1 MADALYNA
9 ILGEEAPVATAK
21 KSDVPSIV
29 NPNNV
34 GNIRPV
40 GSSTGFQ
47 QYKTPEEG
55 IKAVD
60 DQLRIYGEKHG
71 VKTLRQAISR
81 WAPPSENDTESYIK
95 DVATR
100 SGINPDAEIDFSNPV
115 VRHLI
120 SAPLISHEKGI
131 KNIIGAKSETKLAS
145 NDPLYNAIM
154 GNEVSPPNTAEQVTK
169 QPQANKP
176 LSFIENRANRLAQ
189 EKPSDLLGGIG
200 ETLYGAVANPITSLI
215 GAGKGV
221 IQSIPEAI
229 RTGQAPEPIGE
240 KIATEYIEKHKVE
253 PKTETGKAINKF
265 ISEIPEKITGS
276 SMSISP
282 LPETAVLLATP
293 KEAVVGKAKGAVAEM
308 QQQYEK
314 QVPRAKVTVE
324 AAPESTLTGVGSAKV
339 ETNPYSSLTGEEK
352 ARGEYPVVKLSKTP
366 KDVPKTEQ
374 QTRSQIATEI
384 LGPDAG
390 VREGVVTANENT
402 LRNEHTLAKQSRITP
417 EGEVLKEQIAK
428 EQNAL
433 SDYAK
438 KRIENTGA
446 DQLLQDD
453 YERGERIN
461 NAFAGE
467 EGATGFLKKAKNALY
482 EDARA
487 NVGNNP
493 IATSHV
499 NSLFENPQFQA
510 GAGLRGNEGV
520 LKSAQ
525 SLIKLAK
532 ETGFEDEFG
541 NKFAPNSVGAW
552 DAVRKS
558 LNAEWTP
565 TNATMIRKINQA
577 IDKDI
582 ASAGGADLLKKA
594 DALHQAEKELFG
606 SKGIKK
612 LFGEVD
618 SNGVQT
624 ATAFD
629 QIPKRLNSM
638 PFDEWRNI
646 WDAADKFSRETIE
659 VKGQQLKIPPEL
671 REAAQAAKNE
681 MSGSIAREIYQAGG
695 AKVGVWNQNSV
706 NNVLNARARKIKYAF
721 TPEEQKAFHTLNYG
735 GHIMPGVHAYEGA
748 GLQTERVGLISS
760 RLPAAGEVTGAFI
773 GGAPGAFVGR
783 KVGEFGQKFTTK
795 SAAEKRAKNLEKSM
809 KENAKLGTKI
819 SDIGKQ

>member
-1 MADALYNA
+1 MSDALYNA
-9 ILGEEAPVATAK
+9 ILGEEPTATK
-21 KSDVPSIV
+21 KSDIPSIV

-34 GNIRPV
+34 GNIRPI

-60 DQLRIYGEKHG
+60 DQIRIYGEKHG
-71 VKTLRQAISR
+71 IKTLRGIITR

-100 SGINPDAEIDFSNPV
+100 SGINPDAEIDLSNPV

-120 SAPLISHEKGI
+120 SAPLISHEKGV
-131 KNIIGAKSETKLAS
+131 KNIIGAKSESKPAS
-145 NDPLYNAIM
+145 NDRLYNAII
-154 GNEVSPPNTAEQVTK
+154 GDEVDTEA
-169 QPQANKP
+169 PQATIKTTQTNKP
-176 LSFIENRANRLAQ
+176 LSFIESRANRLAQ
-189 EKPSDLLGGIG
+189 EKPSDLVGGIG
-200 ETLYGAVANPITSLI
+200 ETLYGAVANPIVSLI

-240 KIATEYIEKHKVE
+240 KIATEFIEKHKVE

-265 ISEIPEKITGS
+265 ISSIPEKVTGS

-282 LPETAVLLATP
+282 LPELAPLLATP
-293 KEAVVGKAKGAVAEM
+293 KEAVAGKAKGAVAEM

-314 QVPRAKVTVE
+314 QVPKAKVTVE
-324 AAPESTLTGVGSAKV
+324 AAPESTLAGVGSAKV
-339 ETNPYSSLTGEEK
+339 ETNPYGTLTGEEK
-352 ARGEYPVVKLSKTP
+352 ARGEFPVVKLSKTP
-366 KDVPKTEQ
+366 KDVSKSEQ

-428 EQNAL
+428 EQNSL

-487 NVGNNP
+487 SVGNNP

-565 TNATMIRKINQA
+565 ANATMIRKINQA

-681 MSGSIAREIYQAGG
+681 MAGAIAREVYQAGA

-735 GHIMPGVHAYEGA
+735 GHIMPGVHSYEGA
-748 GLQTERVGLISS
+748 GLQGERVGLISS
-760 RLPAAGEVTGAFI
+760 RLPAVAEATGAFI

-783 KVGEFGQKFTTK
+783 KAGEFGQKLTTK
-795 SAAEKRAKNLEKSM
+795 SAAEKRARNLEKSM
-809 KENAKLGTKI
+809 KENAKLGTRI